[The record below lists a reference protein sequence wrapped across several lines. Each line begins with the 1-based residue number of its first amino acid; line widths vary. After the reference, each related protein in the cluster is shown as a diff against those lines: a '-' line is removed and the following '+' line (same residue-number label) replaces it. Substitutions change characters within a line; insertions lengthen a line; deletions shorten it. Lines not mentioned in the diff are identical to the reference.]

1 MQDKD
6 MANMLIQQYQM
17 GLQQEEKCYK
27 EYQAVYQKAQEDYEN
42 YIEDIDWNA
51 VDVARNKYLEEK
63 KEVNRMARHAL
74 QYVIK
79 AGVL

>member
-6 MANMLIQQYQM
+6 MANMLIQQYQK
-17 GLQQEEKCYK
+17 GLQQEKKCYE
-27 EYQAVYQKAQEDYEN
+27 EYQVVYQKAQEDYEKN
-42 YIEDIDWNA
+42 IEDIDWNA
-51 VDVARNKYLEEK
+51 VNAAYNKYLEEK
-63 KEVNRMARHAL
+63 KEVNRIGRLAL